1 MSLETGWELLE
12 NSPLIIDRYRET
24 ALALGYSGDS
34 IINSVSDTLA
44 MTMGFLAASRVSMGY
59 IVTLALFFEVYTGY
73 MIRDNLTLNVVQLI
87 HPSEV
92 ISRWQSSI

>member
-44 MTMGFLAASRVSMGY
+44 MTMGFLATSRVSMGY